1 MEIRLPF
8 ATASLFDDAPQAFKD
23 LSSGVSVPSFFF
35 VGPGI
40 LPMRCRKAALRPL
53 LPVLS
58 GGLLMLSLTG
68 HYGFFLRGLLAVL
81 EGLRG
86 WCAW

>member
-1 MEIRLPF
+1 MF
-8 ATASLFDDAPQAFKD
+8 
-23 LSSGVSVPSFFF
+23 
-35 VGPGI
+35 
-40 LPMRCRKAALRPL
+40 PMRCRNAARRPL

-81 EGLRG
+81 EGLG
-86 WCAW
+86 SWCAW

>member
-1 MEIRLPF
+1 MF
-8 ATASLFDDAPQAFKD
+8 
-23 LSSGVSVPSFFF
+23 
-35 VGPGI
+35 
-40 LPMRCRKAALRPL
+40 PMRCRKAARRPL